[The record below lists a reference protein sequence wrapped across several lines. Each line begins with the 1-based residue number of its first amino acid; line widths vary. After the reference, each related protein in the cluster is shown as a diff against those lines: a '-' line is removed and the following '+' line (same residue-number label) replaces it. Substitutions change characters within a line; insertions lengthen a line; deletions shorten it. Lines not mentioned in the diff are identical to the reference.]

1 MKDRLKVVLD
11 TNVLLV
17 SISSRSKYHWIYDK
31 LLADEYDLF
40 VTNEISSIA
49 SFAKQFGINF

>member
-17 SISSRSKYHWIYDK
+17 SISSKSKYHLIYDK
-31 LLADEYDLF
+31 LVSDENDLF
-40 VTNEISSIA
+40 ITNEILMEY
-49 SFAKQFGINF
+49 